1 MCLQAVPKNSMEN
14 QNRPP
19 LLPKEAQSIDPEEP
33 RSESKPTPRSWLSE
47 RKSTPHPFS
56 LAKTVQGNTMAS
68 LSEGDKEVGTAPR
81 PGLRSI
87 VSGIPYEQP
96 NDLAK
101 DSFLKEE
108 NDSK

>member
-1 MCLQAVPKNSMEN
+1 MEN

-33 RSESKPTPRSWLSE
+33 RSESKPTPRSWLAE

-56 LAKTVQGNTMAS
+56 FAQIVQGNAMAT
-68 LSEGDKEVGTAPR
+68 LSEVDKEVDTAPR
-81 PGLRSI
+81 PGLRPI
-87 VSGIPYEQP
+87 VSGIPYEHH

-101 DSFLKEE
+101 DSLLEEE